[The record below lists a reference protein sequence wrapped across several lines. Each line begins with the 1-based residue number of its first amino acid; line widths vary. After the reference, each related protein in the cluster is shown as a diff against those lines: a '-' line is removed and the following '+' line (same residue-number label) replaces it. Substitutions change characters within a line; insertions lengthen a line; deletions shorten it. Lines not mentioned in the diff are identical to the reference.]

1 MNTIDCFAM
10 GMATLG
16 EEMRVFDW
24 DKAARII
31 KERNPNIVEAGLKED
46 WSWTGGEI
54 WENGAEAYNP
64 FVYLGLTWATP
75 VLKIDGETI
84 PCWKM
89 ESETPEWDA
98 DTLWPES
105 AIMILHSLEGG
116 TQNA

>member
-31 KERNPNIVEAGLKED
+31 KERNPDIAEAGLEED
-46 WSWTGGEI
+46 WCWTGGKI
-54 WENGAEAYNP
+54 WENGAEVYNGY
-64 FVYLGLTWATP
+64 VYLASTWATP
-75 VLKIDGETI
+75 VLEIDGETI

-89 ESETPEWDA
+89 ESETPGWDA

-105 AIMILHSLEGG
+105 AIMILHS
-116 TQNA
+116 QV